1 MYNALLNHRIS
12 FFDLNLM
19 RAVHFAQS
27 TYVRNYSSS
36 REILGNLLNIYFELN
51 NQAEFQISAIFY
63 DRKSSLIYRLM
74 NIWHRQ
80 PKKLYRTEFD
90 CASANRL

>member
-19 RAVHFAQS
+19 RAVYFARS
-27 TYVRNYSSS
+27 TYVRYYSSS

-63 DRKSSLIYRLM
+63 DRKSFLIYRLM

-80 PKKLYRTEFD
+80 PKK
-90 CASANRL
+90 